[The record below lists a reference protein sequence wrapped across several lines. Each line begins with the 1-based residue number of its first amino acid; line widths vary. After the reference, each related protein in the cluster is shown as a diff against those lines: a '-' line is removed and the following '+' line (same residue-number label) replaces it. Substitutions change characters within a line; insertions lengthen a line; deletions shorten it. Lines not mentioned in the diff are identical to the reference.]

1 MSLCK
6 KIPNFLKKNQE
17 TLLKHLFL
25 LCLISI
31 YSIFVTNALS
41 QEDSPSDADSS
52 LAEKVFE
59 KYQTFLL
66 REDIQDLLPTILEEI
81 IKPENQ
87 KLLTPET
94 INLVVDKPDL
104 LKTFVPDIED
114 EFITL
119 LKEDEEIQTFLRD
132 TDVQALLQ
140 NPEAINELA
149 ALIELSQLSLV
160 ERIVERYQVFFQR
173 EDIMQLLPS
182 ILAEFKNLGQGHQVL
197 LKPNLLKLVAENP
210 DLLKAQLPQI
220 DDEFIRLLKEDAE
233 VKAFISDPDVQLL
246 LLDPAAIDEL
256 AALLNI
262 KFPVVVK
269 IVPAS
274 VESPQAGEQL
284 VITVDIAD
292 GQGVSGYEGTIQF
305 DSTALRFVSLEH
317 GSYLSGELLPIST
330 KVSEN
335 QVSFAQISVDTPAR
349 LAEGTLVTITFDVLE
364 AKASMLTLSGVII
377 GGFGGTSFSVI
388 TENTEILEPPKPWDV
403 NNDGFVNILDL
414 TFVALYFGK
423 EDAPPEADVNGDG
436 NVNIL
441 DLTLVANHF
450 DE

>member
-31 YSIFVTNALS
+31 CSIFVTNALS

-52 LAEKVFE
+52 LAEKVFQ

-66 REDIQDLLPTILEEI
+66 REDIQALLPTILEEI

-87 KLLTPET
+87 ELLSPAT
-94 INLVVDKPDL
+94 INLVVDNPDL

-132 TDVQALLQ
+132 ADVQALLQ

-149 ALIELSQLSLV
+149 ALIELSQLPLL
-160 ERIVERYQVFFQR
+160 ERIFGRYQEFFQR
-173 EDIMQLLPS
+173 QDIMQLLPNV
-182 ILAEFKNLGQGHQVL
+182 LAQFKNPENQAL
-197 LKPNLLKLVAENP
+197 LQPNTLTLAVENP
-210 DLLKAQLPQI
+210 DHLKQVLPQI
-220 DDEFIRLLKEDAE
+220 NDAFITLLKEDTE
-233 VKAFISDPDVQLL
+233 VKALINDPDFQQLL
-246 LLDPAAIDEL
+246 QDPAAIDEL

-262 KFPVVVK
+262 NVIVR

-274 VESPQAGEQL
+274 IESPQVGEQL
-284 VITVDIAD
+284 IITVDIAN
-292 GQGVSGYEGTIQF
+292 GFNVAGYQGTVQF
-305 DSTALRFVSLEH
+305 DSTALQYVSLTH
-317 GSYLSGELLPIST
+317 GTYLSGQVIPVAT
-330 KVSEN
+330 KATEN
-335 QVSFAQISVDTPAR
+335 QVTFAQTTIDTTAST
-349 LAEGTLVTITFDVLE
+349 AEDTLVTITFDVLE

-377 GGFGGTSFSVI
+377 GGFGGTSFPVI